1 MNYLNVLIIPFSD
14 EYQIL
19 QILHG
24 NDIINI
30 FVENIKF
37 ILFCRRG
44 RKE

>member
-1 MNYLNVLIIPFSD
+1 MNYLNVLIILFSD

-30 FVENIKF
+30 
-37 ILFCRRG
+37 L
-44 RKE
+44 KELDQLSYWSEGGEP